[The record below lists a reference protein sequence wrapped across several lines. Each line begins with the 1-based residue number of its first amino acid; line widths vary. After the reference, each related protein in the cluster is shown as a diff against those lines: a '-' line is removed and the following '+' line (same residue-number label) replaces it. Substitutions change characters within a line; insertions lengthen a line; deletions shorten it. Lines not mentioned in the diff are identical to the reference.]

1 LLATLFFVTLQIN
14 GESRNFAD
22 GLTLAALI
30 AQLGSKPDRVA
41 VELNLEIVPRDKW
54 QETMLRNGDRL
65 EIVHFVGGGNS
76 GLSDPTTLVTTH
88 YRFHLTS
95 YIMGVFCLKH
105 FIMEMFDNQRRTT
118 FDIANGKVEQFFN
131 SLEAMKLTG
140 ITARQLQWWDE
151 RGIVVPQRQGRNRL
165 YSEEDLAELAVISEL
180 RRKGF
185 PLQRVRKVMRYL
197 QREFGKRL
205 AATVTAGSEYHLLT
219 DGKRL
224 YLENS
229 ERQIIDLL
237 KNSRQPLLSICLT
250 DAVKEIRGEIRE
262 HTAQAAK
269 TGSNFSRDLQGRSRQ
284 DRRNRVLQ
292 NTA

>member
-1 LLATLFFVTLQIN
+1 
-14 GESRNFAD
+14 
-22 GLTLAALI
+22 
-30 AQLGSKPDRVA
+30 
-41 VELNLEIVPRDKW
+41 
-54 QETMLRNGDRL
+54 
-65 EIVHFVGGGNS
+65 
-76 GLSDPTTLVTTH
+76 
-88 YRFHLTS
+88 
-95 YIMGVFCLKH
+95 MGVFCLKH
-105 FIMEMFDNQRRTT
+105 FMVEMFDNQRRTT

-292 NTA
+292 HTA

>member
-1 LLATLFFVTLQIN
+1 
-14 GESRNFAD
+14 
-22 GLTLAALI
+22 
-30 AQLGSKPDRVA
+30 
-41 VELNLEIVPRDKW
+41 
-54 QETMLRNGDRL
+54 
-65 EIVHFVGGGNS
+65 
-76 GLSDPTTLVTTH
+76 
-88 YRFHLTS
+88 
-95 YIMGVFCLKH
+95 
-105 FIMEMFDNQRRTT
+105 MEH
-118 FDIANGKVEQFFN
+118 FFN

-219 DGKRL
+219 DGRRL

-262 HTAQAAK
+262 HAAQTSR
-269 TGSNFSRDLQGRSRQ
+269 TGSNISKDSQGRNRQ

>member
-1 LLATLFFVTLQIN
+1 MVTVWKLSI
-14 GESRNFAD
+14 
-22 GLTLAALI
+22 LWAA
-30 AQLGSKPDRVA
+30 
-41 VELNLEIVPRDKW
+41 
-54 QETMLRNGDRL
+54 ETIG
-65 EIVHFVGGGNS
+65 I
-76 GLSDPTTLVTTH
+76 SDPTTLVTFQ
-88 YRFHLTS
+88 YRFRLTS
-95 YIMGVFCLKH
+95 YITGVFCLKH
-105 FIMEMFDNQRRTT
+105 FLIEMFDNERRNT
-118 FDIANGKVEQFFN
+118 FDFRERQMEQFFN

-219 DGKRL
+219 DGRRL

-262 HTAQAAK
+262 HTAQISR
-269 TGSNFSRDLQGRSRQ
+269 TGSNISKDTQGRSRQ

>member
-1 LLATLFFVTLQIN
+1 
-14 GESRNFAD
+14 
-22 GLTLAALI
+22 
-30 AQLGSKPDRVA
+30 
-41 VELNLEIVPRDKW
+41 
-54 QETMLRNGDRL
+54 
-65 EIVHFVGGGNS
+65 
-76 GLSDPTTLVTTH
+76 
-88 YRFHLTS
+88 
-95 YIMGVFCLKH
+95 
-105 FIMEMFDNQRRTT
+105 MFDDQRRTT
-118 FDIANGKVEQFFN
+118 FGLSHKVEQFFN

-151 RGIVVPQRQGRNRL
+151 RGIVVPERQGRNRL

-219 DGKRL
+219 DGRRL

-250 DAVKEIRGEIRE
+250 DAVKEIHAEIRE
-262 HTAQAAK
+262 HTAQNPR
-269 TGSNFSRDLQGRSRQ
+269 TGSNLSKDSQGRTRQ